1 MRQAWLQR
9 LNALILGLLIMGGGS
24 GLPVVD
30 AVLHHLHGQAQVAS
44 IRLSNPADNSLHA
57 ERCTLGAPL
66 PTLAQSPTLRARDLI
81 VALPGVALSMP
92 EPADPATARLGTPV
106 RARAPPRSLR

>member
-1 MRQAWLQR
+1 MHRAWLQR

-30 AVLHHLHGQAQVAS
+30 AVLHHLHGQAQVAG
-44 IRLSNPADNSLHA
+44 IRLSNPADSSLHA

-66 PTLAQSPTLRARDLI
+66 PTLARSAGIRATDHI
-81 VALPGVALSMP
+81 AALPGVALSMP
-92 EPADPATARLGTPV
+92 EPADPATASLCSPTQ
-106 RARAPPRSLR
+106 ARAPPLSLG